1 MAGMISRAR
10 PPTSQTQPISVL
22 GSRTPAKFVHH
33 HAPSPPTHYTGS
45 GNYTDTEWREVQG
58 WGQVKET
65 HAITKI
71 TDELGR
77 KIINKYEVIREIGRG
92 VHGKVKLARTM
103 DSNEMVALK
112 ILPKTMRARL
122 GRPESSTTQE
132 AVVRREIAIL
142 KKCVHPHVVRLRE
155 VIDDPQADKIYL
167 VLEYMW
173 GGEVIWRNDEDEPV
187 LKLHQAR
194 STFRDTVLGLEFRA
208 SPSSVSY
215 VKLTLVH
222 HQGIIHRDIKPAN
235 LLWTKNH
242 SVKISDFGVSHIS
255 SAVDQSSS
263 ALELAK
269 TAGTPAFFAPE
280 LCWTGSGERPPI
292 TKAID
297 IWALGVTLYCLL
309 CGKVPF
315 EAQNEFELFERI
327 VSDEIKIPDE
337 VDHDAKDL
345 LSKMLVKDPS
355 KRITIPDIKRHP
367 FVLKG
372 VKDPAHWISVTNPS
386 LFGILEVSETE
397 VYEAVSTF
405 DAFKRRLGKLGSR
418 LATGLRRRATS
429 AEQSRHSSVSA
440 STPEFEKHRS
450 KEGSMMTTTTSNESK
465 QSEGKSHGW
474 MSFIRRDPSAE
485 AKQNQSFES
494 LAAAARASQAV
505 RPINVR
511 RSSPHEALAHAP
523 GTRSQGDTERGHE
536 ATIVTTGDALS
547 GDHGVS
553 RHLSLRRFGAH
564 PTNDEVGLL
573 RHSSDPA
580 ARSIT
585 RTKGFL
591 PEVGTSLDTHLP
603 ILSFESE
610 GGSES
615 LFEESESDEGFC
627 IDFDKRRKRTN

>member
-1 MAGMISRAR
+1 MDALTTRASA
-10 PPTSQTQPISVL
+10 PSPKAQQITVL
-22 GSRTPAKFVHH
+22 GSRTPAKFPHH
-33 HAPSPPTHYTGS
+33 QAPSPPTHYTGS

-65 HAITKI
+65 HEITKI

-77 KIINKYEVIREIGRG
+77 KIINKYEVIKEIGRG

-122 GRPESSTTQE
+122 GRPETSTTQE

-194 STFRDTVLGLEFRA
+194 STFRDTVLGLEFC
-208 SPSSVSY
+208 
-215 VKLTLVH
+215 
-222 HQGIIHRDIKPAN
+222 IIHRDIKPAN

-255 SAVDQSSS
+255 SAVDQSTT

-327 VSDEIKIPDE
+327 VADE
-337 VDHDAKDL
+337 VEIPEAVDSDARDL
-345 LSKMLVKDPS
+345 LQRMLIKDPA
-355 KRITIPDIKRHP
+355 KRITIPEIKRHA

-372 VKDPAHWISVTNPS
+372 VKDPDHWISVTNPG
-386 LFGILEVSETE
+386 LFGVLEVSETE
-397 VYEAVSTF
+397 VHEAVSTF

-418 LATGLRRRATS
+418 LATGLRRRANTGLS
-429 AEQSRHSSVSA
+429 SA
-440 STPEFEKHRS
+440 SLSTNDFDKVRS
-450 KEGSMMTTTTSNESK
+450 KEGSLMTTSTSTESK
-465 QSEGKSHGW
+465 QSDGRGW
-474 MSFIRRDPSAE
+474 MSLMRREQSGSV
-485 AKQNQSFES
+485 KKNQSFES
-494 LAAAARASQAV
+494 LAAAASGASNAV

-511 RSSPHEALAHAP
+511 RPSPRDLHSHSHL
-523 GTRSQGDTERGHE
+523 TRSQGDRAILDGPHVAE
-536 ATIVTTGDALS
+536 TGVLA
-547 GDHGVS
+547 GNGGVS
-553 RHLSLRRFGAH
+553 RHLSLHRLNGHTAV
-564 PTNDEVGLL
+564 DESSLL
-573 RHSSDPA
+573 RSSSDPA
-580 ARSIT
+580 ARMMVGRS
-585 RTKGFL
+585 KGFSSEL
-591 PEVGTSLDTHLP
+591 STPIDAHLP
-603 ILSFESE
+603 VLSFESE

-615 LFEESESDEGFC
+615 VYDEESEDEDDGFC
-627 IDFDKRRKRTN
+627 IDFDKRRKRND